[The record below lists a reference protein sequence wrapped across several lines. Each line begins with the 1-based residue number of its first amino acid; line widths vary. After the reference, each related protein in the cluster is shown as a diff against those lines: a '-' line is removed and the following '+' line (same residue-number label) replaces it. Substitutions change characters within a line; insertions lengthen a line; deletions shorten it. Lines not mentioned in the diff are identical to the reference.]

1 MTAPRRR
8 QKATAF
14 LTLVWTA
21 AVAVLVAGLPAGP
34 ARAGMSST
42 EQVVMELHSGLAIS
56 GYDPVGY
63 FTEGTATEG
72 RAEYEYSLA
81 GATWRFRNAGNLGAF
96 MARPD
101 IYMPRFGGYDPVG
114 AARGVAVAGNP
125 DHWMIVNN
133 RLYLFYDGMTLAAFT
148 AEPARFIE
156 SAERKWPTVLR
167 ELSP

>member
-1 MTAPRRR
+1 MRTMTAPRRR
-8 QKATAF
+8 QKAVAF
-14 LTLVWTA
+14 LTLA
-21 AVAVLVAGLPAGP
+21 FAVLSGLAGGT
-34 ARAGMSST
+34 ARAGMTST
-42 EQVVMELHSGLAIS
+42 EQVVMDIHSGLAIG

-72 RAEYEYSLA
+72 RPEFEYALA

-114 AARGVAVAGNP
+114 ATRGVAVAGNP
-125 DHWMIVNN
+125 DHWLIVNN

-148 AEPARFIE
+148 AEPVRFIE
-156 SAERKWPTVLR
+156 GAERHWPKLLR
-167 ELSP
+167 GLSP

>member
-1 MTAPRRR
+1 MT
-8 QKATAF
+8 
-14 LTLVWTA
+14 
-21 AVAVLVAGLPAGP
+21 
-34 ARAGMSST
+34 ST
-42 EQVVMELHSGLAIS
+42 EQVVMDLHSGLAIS

-63 FTEGTATEG
+63 FTDATAVEG
-72 RAEYEYSLA
+72 RAEFEYALA

-114 AARGVAVAGNP
+114 AARGVAVAGSP

-148 AEPARFIE
+148 AEPVRFIE
-156 SAERKWPTVLR
+156 AAERHWPKLLR
-167 ELSP
+167 ELAP